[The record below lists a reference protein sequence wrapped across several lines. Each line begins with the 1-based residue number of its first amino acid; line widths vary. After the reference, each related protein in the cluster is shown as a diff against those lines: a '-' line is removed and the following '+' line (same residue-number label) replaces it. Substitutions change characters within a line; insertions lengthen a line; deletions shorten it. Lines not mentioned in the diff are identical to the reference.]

1 MNPPLH
7 VVSPRPSSRRCAH
20 PTPDRRRP
28 GPLVVLLATLLGIV
42 GSASAQAAV
51 VSGRLGTG
59 RPGAPALRVYAWSRS
74 ANRLYSLASG
84 TAVRYRLEL
93 PVGHYW
99 LFAGLEGSGASPIY
113 GAYTDYV
120 SCTRRATRAAA
131 AAAGAPAATDCSN
144 HALAELTV
152 AGRDLADIDLTDWA
166 LADETAT
173 LLDNLLGRP
182 PGDPYDESGRAA
194 PKFSEYPA
202 RAGSAAGAAR
212 EPDGEK
218 AADHDALAGA
228 LGSPPNFAGRLSL
241 VPVGC
246 AASCSGVALIDHGS
260 GAVRYP
266 SALNPLPEAPPC
278 EARATLQYRRDSR
291 LLIVRSA
298 TPKSTRSTATVTY
311 YTVEG
316 DIAELRVVASRVQTE
331 AASGH
336 CASPL
341 AASGAGRR

>member
-1 MNPPLH
+1 MLR
-7 VVSPRPSSRRCAH
+7 RPSFGRHAWPATSA
-20 PTPDRRRP
+20 DARRRRL
-28 GPLVVLLATLLGIV
+28 GLALLLVTALGIV
-42 GSASAQAAV
+42 CSATARAAI

-93 PVGHYW
+93 PAGHYW

-113 GAYTDYV
+113 GAYTEYV
-120 SCTRRATRAAA
+120 GCVRRA
-131 AAAGAPAATDCSN
+131 APAAAEATPGADCSN
-144 HALAELTV
+144 HTLAEVTV
-152 AGRDLADIDLTDWA
+152 AGRDLAAIDLTDWA
-166 LADETAT
+166 LPDETASA
-173 LLDNLLGRP
+173 LDNLLGRP

-202 RAGSAAGAAR
+202 RAGVAGGAAR
-212 EPDGEK
+212 EPGGEK
-218 AADHDALAGA
+218 AADREALSGA

-246 AASCSGVALIDHGS
+246 TASCSGVALIDHAS

-266 SALNPLPEAPPC
+266 SALNPLPEPPPC

-298 TPKSTRSTATVTY
+298 TPKGARGTATLTY

-316 DIAELRVVASRVQTE
+316 DTPELRVVASRLQGETAGGRC
-331 AASGH
+331 AA
-336 CASPL
+336 PL
-341 AASGAGRR
+341 AALGTGRR

>member
-1 MNPPLH
+1 MNLPLH
-7 VVSPRPSSRRCAH
+7 VVSSRPSSRRRAH
-20 PTPDRRRP
+20 PTPDRSRHRP
-28 GPLVVLLATLLGIV
+28 GVLALLLATVLGV
-42 GSASAQAAV
+42 VCGARAQAAV

-93 PVGHYW
+93 PAGHYW

-120 SCTRRATRAAA
+120 SCTRRATRP

-144 HALAELTV
+144 HALAELSV

-316 DIAELRVVASRVQTE
+316 DIAELRVVASRVQAE